1 MGFLSNVIARLAEH
15 TADLDAHT
23 YNQQQLIRTGEYYG
37 GGCGCVQSWTCQ
49 LAANRLY
56 GIPFIAARAM
66 SVDRIAVYINVLA
79 AGKSARLGLYRN
91 GTNNNPG
98 ALVVDGGEVSVDA
111 TGLKTVVID
120 EALTKGLYWM
130 AIVSDGTPTP
140 HGYAQYGSTIP
151 SISTMSDGRGYEIGW
166 YVAHTYGALPDP
178 FGAATKHAYIT
189 IPGVSLRVASM
200 D

>member
-1 MGFLSNVIARLAEH
+1 
-15 TADLDAHT
+15 
-23 YNQQQLIRTGEYYG
+23 
-37 GGCGCVQSWTCQ
+37 
-49 LAANRLY
+49 
-56 GIPFIAARAM
+56 M

-98 ALVVDGGEVSVDA
+98 ALVVDGGEVSVDT

-130 AIVSDGTPTP
+130 AIVSDGVPTP
-140 HGYAQYGSTIP
+140 YGYAQYGSTIP
-151 SISTMSDGRGYEIGW
+151 SISTMSNGRDYEIGW

-178 FGAATKHAYIT
+178 FGTAIKHAYIT